1 MQSASKRRS
10 TEAPGFRH
18 TRFAAMLAQS
28 RPESALMQSPCL
40 IGCATT
46 LAELTGWPRQQIEY
60 RMRETGEPVRGGR

>member
-1 MQSASKRRS
+1 MVTQSW
-10 TEAPGFRH
+10 PG
-18 TRFAAMLAQS
+18 
-28 RPESALMQSPCL
+28 SALMRSLCL